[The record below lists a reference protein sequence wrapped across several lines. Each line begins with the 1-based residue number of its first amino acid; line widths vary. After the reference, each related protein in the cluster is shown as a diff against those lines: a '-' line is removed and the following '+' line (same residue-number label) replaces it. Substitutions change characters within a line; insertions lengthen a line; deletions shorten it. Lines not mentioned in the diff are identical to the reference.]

1 MGSGDKFRIR
11 WTHRIWSLGISA
23 MTQGEHDVS
32 IHINLIKIEIY
43 IGFGKGYD
51 ER

>member
-1 MGSGDKFRIR
+1 MGSGDKFSIGWNRGF
-11 WTHRIWSLGISA
+11 GIGFHVDKFPH
-23 MTQGEHDVS
+23 QLS
-32 IHINLIKIEIY
+32 INIQLIKISIY